1 MKYIIFS
8 LILFFLLVDGF
19 EKIPNWQTSS
29 GFNSLLSPFH
39 TTMNQSAR
47 TSTTFKFVPSKAPS
61 NNPSR
66 NTSSIGTKEN
76 TNRLT
81 KSAINVA
88 TKSQTGSVRSK
99 ANSQT
104 EKNYVNT
111 TRIEVSPTGLNLI
124 EEEN

>member
-1 MKYIIFS
+1 
-8 LILFFLLVDGF
+8 
-19 EKIPNWQTSS
+19 
-29 GFNSLLSPFH
+29 
-39 TTMNQSAR
+39 MNQSAR

-66 NTSSIGTKEN
+66 NTSTTLKSPSIGTKEN